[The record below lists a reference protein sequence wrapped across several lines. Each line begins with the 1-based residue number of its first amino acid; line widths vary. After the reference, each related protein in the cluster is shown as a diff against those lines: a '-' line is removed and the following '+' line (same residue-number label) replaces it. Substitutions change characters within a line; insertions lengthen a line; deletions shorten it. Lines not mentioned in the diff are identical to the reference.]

1 MLDRCYSRAQSNGKI
16 PRGDE
21 AFRETRGAI
30 RIDITPQRRFSI
42 YERVGLLSHWICVWR
57 QPRVT
62 SAGARLNKW
71 KLSIAE
77 DVFLPHCRAEVSRFP
92 IQPEPR
98 TTPPL
103 LFHPCVLKNY
113 TLERSFF
120 FFYECYEWIINRR
133 VNKDTYVSHV
143 LSNSLLRNNF
153 GNETTILHVTNQ
165 FWLLKLSL
173 NILASLFI

>member
-1 MLDRCYSRAQSNGKI
+1 MGR
-16 PRGDE
+16 
-21 AFRETRGAI
+21 FREETK
-30 RIDITPQRRFSI
+30 RFEKREARFVLTSRLNGDSLYTNVSASSLI
-42 YERVGLLSHWICVWR
+42 GYACDVSRVSR
-57 QPRVT
+57 QPARGWT
-62 SAGARLNKW
+62 SENCPSRRTFFCLIVAQKFLDFRSNLNR
-71 KLSIAE
+71 E
-77 DVFLPHCRAEVSRFP
+77 
-92 IQPEPR
+92 Q
-98 TTPPL
+98 PPL

-113 TLERSFF
+113 TLERSFFF

-153 GNETTILHVTNQ
+153 GNETRILHVTNQ